1 MFTGKIKKSGLV
13 VLSLLI
19 SLVGAGSAS
28 ALNFNG
34 AGGAGGG
41 SGSGN
46 KALNFNGYKFTNTDR
61 NKLYL
66 YFDKTLSS
74 AQLDVSQFEVKEHG
88 TATTVAVSSKTLT
101 TGTGYSGCSDSQ
113 LDVGSTVVL
122 TLASNLTY
130 DKSYDVTL
138 SPTIAANNG
147 ITLGNYYQHNDITF
161 LIKTPTNAGAYTGTP
176 AVTFLTD
183 VLNSVSY
190 EANIVA
196 VVDRPISN
204 TSTVLSSLSTNF
216 VNGATTVTQDST
228 IDGTAVTGAEA
239 YTPHAND
246 EHNTLFF
253 PLTGKGNANI
263 AYNLDNSGSNSYTL
277 TMPSFTDVSSNSY
290 SGGSASFDTVDSD
303 LSAWTDA
310 VPTTSVSG
318 SNVTVSWSGNSNTSI
333 TPAPYGYN
341 VYYSSTPFGFNSNWT
356 KWNGSIVTST
366 SYMNSLPSG
375 TYYFRVVPIDAAAG
389 GLESGFSLP
398 TASAVVIP

>member
-1 MFTGKIKKSGLV
+1 M
-13 VLSLLI
+13 
-19 SLVGAGSAS
+19 
-28 ALNFNG
+28 
-34 AGGAGGG
+34 
-41 SGSGN
+41 
-46 KALNFNGYKFTNTDR
+46 
-61 NKLYL
+61 
-66 YFDKTLSS
+66 
-74 AQLDVSQFEVKEHG
+74 
-88 TATTVAVSSKTLT
+88 
-101 TGTGYSGCSDSQ
+101 
-113 LDVGSTVVL
+113 
-122 TLASNLTY
+122 
-130 DKSYDVTL
+130 
-138 SPTIAANNG
+138 
-147 ITLGNYYQHNDITF
+147 
-161 LIKTPTNAGAYTGTP
+161 
-176 AVTFLTD
+176 TD

>member
-74 AQLDVSQFEVKEHG
+74 AQLDVSQFKVKEHSS
-88 TATTVAVSSKTLT
+88 ATTVAVSSKALS

-113 LDVGSTVVL
+113 LDVGSTVTL
-122 TLASNLTY
+122 TLASNLDY
-130 DKSYDVTL
+130 DKLYDITL
-138 SPTIAANNG
+138 SSTIAANNG
-147 ITLGNYYQHNDITF
+147 ITLGNYYQHNDTTF
-161 LIKTPTNAGAYTGTP
+161 LMKTPTNAGAYTGTP

-183 VLNSVSY
+183 LTSDVSY

-253 PLTGKGNANI
+253 PLTGKGNSNI
-263 AYNLDNSGSNSYTL
+263 AYNLDSSGSNSYTL

-290 SGGSASFDTVDSD
+290 SGGSASFDTVGSD

-310 VPTTSVSG
+310 VPTTSLSG
-318 SNVTVSWSGNSNTSI
+318 SSVTVNWSGNSNTSI

-341 VYYSSTPFGFNSNWT
+341 VYYSNSKFGFNANWT
-356 KWNGSIVTST
+356 KFNSSIVTGT
-366 SYMNSLPSG
+366 SFTQSLPTGS
-375 TYYFRVVPIDAAAG
+375 YYFRVVPIDAAVN

-398 TASAVVIP
+398 TASVVVVP